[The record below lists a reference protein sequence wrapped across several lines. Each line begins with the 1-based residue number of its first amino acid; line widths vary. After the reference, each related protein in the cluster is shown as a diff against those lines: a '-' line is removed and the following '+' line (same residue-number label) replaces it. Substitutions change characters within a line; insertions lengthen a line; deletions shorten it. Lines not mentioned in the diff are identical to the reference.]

1 MLQELHWY
9 LFQKEWKQTK
19 KRPGKAHL
27 NILFYLVW
35 IHLLCHVKTINWFK
49 SQYSLAL
56 TTFDFELP
64 ILKKTSNKKW
74 RIMGKVN
81 VSKLE
86 GREFKSVFTA

>member
-1 MLQELHWY
+1 MKTNEKEAGEGPFKY
-9 LFQKEWKQTK
+9 LV
-19 KRPGKAHL
+19 L
-27 NILFYLVW
+27 LVW